1 VRRVEQIWGTAVSV
15 DVRDAHDG
23 SDLHGALDGVFAW
36 FTRVDD
42 LFSTW
47 RDDTEVSRI
56 GRGEL
61 DVGDASPEVQ
71 EVLALCDDVRGA
83 TGGAFDVTVGARA
96 RAASVRARP
105 EEQFEPWPGFAPV
118 DPSGLVKGWAVDRAA
133 SMLQES
139 GARAFSINAGGDVAV
154 RGHPAPG
161 TAWRVGIRHPW
172 EPDKVAAVIAVVDT
186 GVATSGRYERG
197 DHVLDPRTGRP
208 ATALASAT
216 VVGPDL
222 ALADAYAT
230 ALVVMGVEGLR
241 WIAGLADY
249 AAMAVTDDRRVMS
262 TPGFARH
269 RAPALETFH

>member
-1 VRRVEQIWGTAVSV
+1 MRRVEQIWGTAVGI

-23 SDLHGALDGVFAW
+23 SDLHAALDAVFAW

-61 DVGDASPEVQ
+61 DLGHASPEVQ
-71 EVLALCDDVRGA
+71 EVLARCDEVRDA
-83 TGGAFDVTVGARA
+83 TDGAFDVTVGARVA
-96 RAASVRARP
+96 V
-105 EEQFEPWPGFAPV
+105 EPWPGLAPV

-133 SMLQES
+133 TMLQEA

-154 RGHPAPG
+154 RGQTAPG

-172 EPDKVAAVIAVVDT
+172 EPDKVAAVVAVVDT

-230 ALVVMGVEGLR
+230 ALVVMGVDGLR
-241 WIAGLADY
+241 WVAGLPGY
-249 AAMAVTDDRRVMS
+249 AAMAITDDRRVVS

-269 RAPALETFH
+269 RVAATADDVSSK

>member
-1 VRRVEQIWGTAVSV
+1 VRRLEQIWGTAVGV
-15 DVRDAHDG
+15 DVRDALPG
-23 SDLHGALDGVFAW
+23 SDVQAALDAVFAW

-56 GRGEL
+56 GRREL

-71 EVLALCDDVRGA
+71 EVLALCDEVRDA
-83 TGGAFDVTVGARA
+83 TDGAFDITVGAR
-96 RAASVRARP
+96 VT
-105 EEQFEPWPGFAPV
+105 EHVEPWPGLAPV

-133 SMLQES
+133 SMLREA

-161 TAWRVGIRHPW
+161 TGWRVGIRHPW
-172 EPDKVAAVIAVVDT
+172 EPDKVAAVVAVVDT

-216 VVGPDL
+216 VVSPDL
-222 ALADAYAT
+222 ARADAYAT
-230 ALVVMGVEGLR
+230 ALVVMGVDGLR
-241 WIAGLADY
+241 WIAGLPGY
-249 AAMAVTDDRRVMS
+249 AAMAITDDRRVVS

-269 RAPALETFH
+269 RVRASDDDIPSR